1 MLGHRPNLPDYD
13 PSAPAS
19 IAGILDLQSKAG
31 NAAVS
36 SWLMQ
41 SGEASLPIQAAGH
54 REVLAVQRDA
64 GAATAA
70 PAGQSKAE
78 AGSRG
83 VATAGQSSDEG
94 GPTAVTTLEQDMRP
108 LVIDWQTGAL
118 EGVNQFATTAL
129 SARLDDIESG
139 SWQTF
144 IYGLLGNA
152 MWAAT
157 CFLPLGTEALVIFSI
172 SMAGVGVAASP
183 TLPRKTKSAIPD
195 IQQLGVDYIN
205 AIFAQLNAQVR
216 DKASLLIEQHPDA
229 SRYRAMAA
237 MVRHSFAPGMYEID
251 PSYRTIPQIKQSAV
265 RDALLAF
272 ATERLKIATTV
283 GKSETVGGGATEA
296 GYISPTTAV
305 TEVAWVQGKLGKPRL
320 AIIETSFDGSDSGRG
335 LQNIEDYAENVRRT
349 FKSWVGW
356 NMTEAAI
363 QQWLASRH
371 VLPAT
376 YESAKIDELSG

>member
-1 MLGHRPNLPDYD
+1 MLGHRSNLLGYD

-19 IAGILDLQSKAG
+19 VAGVLDMQSKAG

-41 SGEASLPIQAAGH
+41 GGESWLPIQAAGH

-64 GAATAA
+64 A

-78 AGSRG
+78 ADSRG
-83 VATAGQSSDEG
+83 VATAGQSNDEG

-108 LVIDWQTGAL
+108 LLIDWQTGGL
-118 EGVNQFATTAL
+118 EGVNQFATNAL

-144 IYGLLGNA
+144 LYGLLGNA

-157 CFLPLGTEALVIFSI
+157 CFLPIGAAALAIFSI
-172 SMAGVGVAASP
+172 SMAGVVVAASP
-183 TLPRKTKSAIPD
+183 TLPRKKKSAIPD
-195 IQQLGVDYIN
+195 IQQLAVEYIN

-216 DKASLLIEQHPDA
+216 DKASLLIAEHPDA
-229 SRYRAMAA
+229 SRYRAIAA
-237 MVRHSFAPGMYEID
+237 MVRHSFAPGMYDID
-251 PSYRTIPQIKQSAV
+251 PTYRTIPQIKQSAV

-272 ATERLKIATTV
+272 ATERLKIATIV
-283 GKSETVGGGATEA
+283 GKSETIGGGATEA
-296 GYISPTTAV
+296 GYISPTTTV
-305 TEVAWVQGKLGKPRL
+305 TEVAWVQGKFGKPRL
-320 AIIETSFDGSDSGRG
+320 AIIETSFEGRDNGGG
-335 LQNIEDYAENVRRT
+335 LQNIEDYADYVRRT
-349 FKSWVGW
+349 FKSWVGSD
-356 NMTEAAI
+356 MTEAAI

-371 VLPAT
+371 ALPAI
-376 YESAKIDELSG
+376 YEPAKIDELRG